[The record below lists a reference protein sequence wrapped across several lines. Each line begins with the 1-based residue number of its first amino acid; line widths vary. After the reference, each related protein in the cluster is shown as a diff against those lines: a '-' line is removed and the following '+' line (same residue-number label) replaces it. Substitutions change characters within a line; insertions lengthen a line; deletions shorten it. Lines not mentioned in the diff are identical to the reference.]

1 MNYRNKPIIV
11 TIYNAFCF
19 MHLKQYLGIFYI
31 DFHKLSETTSKTNQM
46 LPSTPYSRRVLQ
58 NLLLKLFKFLSDSAE
73 MKISQSINL
82 VNFILCRQSGINY
95 KVWCNYYFL
104 DELHN
109 HLNNNL
115 NTFKNQLCA
124 KFFKMLR
131 SMNFMII
138 FISIYDYVYIHMII

>member
-73 MKISQSINL
+73 MKISQSTNL

>member
-19 MHLKQYLGIFYI
+19 MHFKQYLGIFYI

-73 MKISQSINL
+73 MKISQSTNL

-124 KFFKMLR
+124 QFFKMLR

-138 FISIYDYVYIHMII
+138 FIETPG

>member
-1 MNYRNKPIIV
+1 MNYRNKSIIV
-11 TIYNAFCF
+11 TVQQCLLFYALTVVFGDI
-19 MHLKQYLGIFYI
+19 YI
-31 DFHKLSETTSKTNQM
+31 DFHKLSETASKTNQM
-46 LPSTPYSRRVLQ
+46 LPPTPYSRRVLQ

-73 MKISQSINL
+73 MKISQSTNL

-131 SMNFMII
+131 SMNFMNI
-138 FISIYDYVYIHMII
+138 FIHIYDYVYMQMII

>member
-73 MKISQSINL
+73 MKISQSTNL

-95 KVWCNYYFL
+95 KLWCNYYFL

-131 SMNFMII
+131 SMIL
-138 FISIYDYVYIHMII
+138 

>member
-73 MKISQSINL
+73 MKISQSTNL
-82 VNFILCRQSGINY
+82 VNFILCRQSDINY
-95 KVWCNYYFL
+95 KVWCNHYFL

-124 KFFKMLR
+124 QFFKMLR

>member
-11 TIYNAFCF
+11 TIYNAICF

>member
-73 MKISQSINL
+73 MKISQSTNL

-124 KFFKMLR
+124 QFFKMLR

>member
-11 TIYNAFCF
+11 TIYNAICF

-73 MKISQSINL
+73 MKISQSTNL

>member
-1 MNYRNKPIIV
+1 
-11 TIYNAFCF
+11 
-19 MHLKQYLGIFYI
+19 
-31 DFHKLSETTSKTNQM
+31 M

-73 MKISQSINL
+73 MKISQSTNL

-95 KVWCNYYFL
+95 KVWYNYYFL

-115 NTFKNQLCA
+115 NTFK
-124 KFFKMLR
+124 
-131 SMNFMII
+131 S
-138 FISIYDYVYIHMII
+138 